1 MYMHNPK
8 LKKFLDE
15 LLNFINLISSK
26 LTSIGSS
33 SPFITGSG
41 CETPQSS
48 PGSVSQSSDSRS
60 EVFDFTN
67 IASTFRDNKLLQ
79 SLCVQFLFPWLLK
92 HLDADDETEAYELI
106 SGILGASTAFLGML
120 ASLVARQRPSNQEEF
135 ELGCYRLME
144 TQRALRSL
152 RELLVEHSMVSV
164 DKALSNIWRH
174 VLHNLEMLQ
183 DWGSKLTSEEIGQV
197 KQRWIGVSEAVD
209 GMANILLSSLL

>member
-15 LLNFINLISSK
+15 LFNFISLISSK
-26 LTSIGSS
+26 LPSIGSS
-33 SPFITGSG
+33 SPSITGSG

-48 PGSVSQSSDSRS
+48 DSSPGGL
-60 EVFDFTN
+60 DFTN

-79 SLCVQFLFPWLLK
+79 SLCAQFLFPWLLK
-92 HLDADDETEAYELI
+92 HLDTDDETEAYELI
-106 SGILGASTAFLGML
+106 AGILSASTAFLGML
-120 ASLVARQRPSNQEEF
+120 ASLVARQRSSNQEEF

-144 TQRALRSL
+144 TQRALQDL
-152 RELLVEHSMVSV
+152 RELIEEHSMVSV

-183 DWGSKLTSEEIGQV
+183 DWRSNLTSEEIGQV

-209 GMANILLSSLL
+209 GMSNVLLSTLL